1 MVAGEQE
8 RGVSSRF
15 SYSHKLYTKQ
25 FHLMCRSADTTEFD
39 FTGMKSLFHTP
50 KSKNSADPSEMFEMK
65 LFRSGGSE
73 VSFASPIACTAKK
86 PIGPLRREPMS
97 SRLKNSTVPAPPVF
111 DAEPA
116 EKITTRRSTR
126 KGNGKTKAGT
136 RKTTRATRCSTRAK
150 SNATPAVEEKP
161 QPTYSTRSRRKKMET
176 EVTEPQLVAT
186 PVLKSELEV
195 TQTHN
200 LRSATKNK
208 VTTETE
214 VEPVVPTMPA
224 SIRTTRRSRAKASQ
238 GETSKPPEPVTK
250 EESIPTRTTRS
261 RSAKS
266 KTSDPQPDTAKP
278 LDRITPRTTRSQA
291 KQVKTPVEKPA
302 SPVQDVPAGKRMLR
316 SGRTAAA
323 ADSSKPL
330 RRSARLKK

>member
-1 MVAGEQE
+1 
-8 RGVSSRF
+8 
-15 SYSHKLYTKQ
+15 
-25 FHLMCRSADTTEFD
+25 
-39 FTGMKSLFHTP
+39 
-50 KSKNSADPSEMFEMK
+50 
-65 LFRSGGSE
+65 
-73 VSFASPIACTAKK
+73 
-86 PIGPLRREPMS
+86 
-97 SRLKNSTVPAPPVF
+97 
-111 DAEPA
+111 
-116 EKITTRRSTR
+116 
-126 KGNGKTKAGT
+126 
-136 RKTTRATRCSTRAK
+136 
-150 SNATPAVEEKP
+150 
-161 QPTYSTRSRRKKMET
+161 MET

-208 VTTETE
+208 VTTETG

-224 SIRTTRRSRAKASQ
+224 STRTTRSRAKASQ

-250 EESIPTRTTRS
+250 QESIPTRTTRS
-261 RSAKS
+261 RSVKS

-291 KQVKTPVEKPA
+291 KHVKTPVEKPA

-316 SGRTAAA
+316 SGRAAA
-323 ADSSKPL
+323 AAESSKPL